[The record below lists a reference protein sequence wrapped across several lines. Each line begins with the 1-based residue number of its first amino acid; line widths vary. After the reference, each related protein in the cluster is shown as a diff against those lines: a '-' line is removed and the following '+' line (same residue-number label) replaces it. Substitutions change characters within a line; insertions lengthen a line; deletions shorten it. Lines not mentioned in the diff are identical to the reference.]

1 MAKLSKKQIMFW
13 VVWLVSIAVAGVLLS
28 IFATGCTKQVAPTIV
43 YKEKIDTIT
52 FYYTRI
58 DTILNFDECVEI
70 AREYNMLLDNFNK
83 QKSNIAILE
92 NELSKIDKSKKVK
105 TKIITKNSNNNT
117 EVNNLK
123 RSIQIKDSE
132 IDSLNLALKS
142 VQKARD
148 NSAIGNENQLK
159 KTTKK
164 NNWWWTFL
172 AGFLTA
178 HLLRFIINKF
188 LHVGMF
194 DKVING
200 SKLNKLL

>member
-148 NSAIGNENQLK
+148 NSAIGNENNLQ

-164 NNWWWTFL
+164 MQWWWIFF
-172 AGFLTA
+172 AGALSW
-178 HLLRFIINKF
+178 FIVQNVLFNYLKKYIPFIK
-188 LHVGMF
+188 
-194 DKVING
+194 
-200 SKLNKLL
+200 

>member
-1 MAKLSKKQIMFW
+1 MTKINKNQRIFW
-13 VVWLVSIAVAGVLLS
+13 IIWLAGIIIAAILLS

-70 AREYNMLLDNFNK
+70 AKEYNMLLDNFNK

-92 NELSKIDKSKKVK
+92 NELSKIDKSKNVK

-123 RSIQIKDSE
+123 RSILIKDSQ

-148 NSAIGNENQLK
+148 NSAIGNDNNLQ

-164 NNWWWTFL
+164 MQWWWIFF
-172 AGFLTA
+172 AGALSW
-178 HLLRFIINKF
+178 FIVQNVLFNYLKKYIPFIK
-188 LHVGMF
+188 
-194 DKVING
+194 
-200 SKLNKLL
+200 